1 MSAKGHENFSA
12 VIASRYHPT
21 GEQVMPHI
29 ACGADAEARLAERAE
44 VAAKWA
50 GVTPENLLVGVQQM
64 SHNDGGVIAK
74 RYAIPIAVAGEADEE
89 GNVTFAQQPLAWIA
103 ERNMEGL
110 GDEIKVAQM
119 PDFKTGAMVDH
130 FVVGEQA
137 MQQIV
142 GATHQRVFGDQAV
155 EDLTVSAKALGPVT
169 GDNVVNIGLRVQADV
184 LNFVASA

>member
-74 RYAIPIAVAGEADEE
+74 RYAIPIAVAGEAQVWMTPTS
-89 GNVTFAQQPLAWIA
+89 G
-103 ERNMEGL
+103 RSS
-110 GDEIKVAQM
+110 
-119 PDFKTGAMVDH
+119 
-130 FVVGEQA
+130 
-137 MQQIV
+137 
-142 GATHQRVFGDQAV
+142 
-155 EDLTVSAKALGPVT
+155 TVSADFAEMVAKQHERAAMEANLQYQEALADGTQPV
-169 GDNVVNIGLRVQADV
+169 
-184 LNFVASA
+184 